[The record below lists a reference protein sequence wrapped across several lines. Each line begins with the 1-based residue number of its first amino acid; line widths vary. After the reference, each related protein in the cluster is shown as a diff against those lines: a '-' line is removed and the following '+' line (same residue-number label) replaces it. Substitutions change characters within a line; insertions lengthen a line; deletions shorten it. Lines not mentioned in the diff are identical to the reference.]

1 MERWPCHG
9 KVVLL
14 EEAGAR
20 GRQGKARQGRAAH
33 PRPGFLAGGG
43 WDRGGWSSKGRSG
56 ICFLSLHLPSNSY
69 RLRTFLLR
77 RPRVRFCYCISIN
90 DMANINQITLK
101 GKREIQ
107 RRWRLSSPPRRRIE
121 SPNKRGLSQGSSP
134 FVLTAMVCWRRRG
147 GCSSTRRGEV

>member
-1 MERWPCHG
+1 MVLPWRGGPAGGGSGVGKGRER
-9 KVVLL
+9 
-14 EEAGAR
+14 
-20 GRQGKARQGRAAH
+20 QDRAAH

-43 WDRGGWSSKGRSG
+43 WDRGGWGSKGRSG
-56 ICFLSLHLPSNSY
+56 ICLFSLHLPSISY

-77 RPRVRFCYCISIN
+77 RPRVCFCYCISIN

-107 RRWRLSSPPRRRIE
+107 QRWRLSSPLRRRVE
-121 SPNKRGLSQGSSP
+121 SPNERGLLQGSSP
-134 FVLTAMVCWRRRG
+134 FVLTAMVCWRKRG